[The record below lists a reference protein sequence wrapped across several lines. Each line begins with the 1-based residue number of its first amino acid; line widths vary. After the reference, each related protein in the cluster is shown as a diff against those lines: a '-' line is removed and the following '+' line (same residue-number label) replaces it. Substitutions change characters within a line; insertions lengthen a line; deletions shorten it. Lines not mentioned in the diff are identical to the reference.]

1 VRTALA
7 RRVID
12 HSSEIVPCAHARKQ
26 HVCMPVL
33 VRVASRIKENAI
45 ERLPLRL
52 IDGLHSAHSRH
63 HTVRLSAASSD

>member
-1 VRTALA
+1 M
-7 RRVID
+7 
-12 HSSEIVPCAHARKQ
+12 S
-26 HVCMPVL
+26 VL